1 MDGLQPQPSAQ
12 AAAQTTA
19 RADAAQAG
27 LDDLTPDSLS
37 LFDNV
42 KQLLR
47 ELPGLVSDRVHLLA
61 LELKRS
67 GLALAQM
74 VGLVVAAG
82 VLLCTAWLALW
93 TGIGIALVQAG
104 VAWGWTLLLILLL
117 NLGAAW
123 LAVKR
128 ALALARFLALPAT
141 LRRLTLSAPV
151 PPSRRGGAG
160 ASPASDPTL
169 ASAGASDE
177 RAASVAGTP

>member
-1 MDGLQPQPSAQ
+1 MDGLQHQPSTQATAQ
-12 AAAQTTA
+12 AAQAVQPEM
-19 RADAAQAG
+19 AQAG
-27 LDDLTPDSLS
+27 LDELTSDSL
-37 LFDNV
+37 LDNV

-47 ELPGLVSDRVHLLA
+47 ELPGLVSDRVQLLA

-104 VAWGWTLLLILLL
+104 LAWGWTLMLILLL

-123 LAVKR
+123 LAVQR
-128 ALALARFLALPAT
+128 ALTLARFLALPAT

-151 PPSRRGGAG
+151 PPSRRGGGANDNNTPPAG
-160 ASPASDPTL
+160 VSP
-169 ASAGASDE
+169 DE
-177 RAASVAGTP
+177 RATAAAGTS

>member
-1 MDGLQPQPSAQ
+1 MDDLQPQPASQATTAQ
-12 AAAQTTA
+12 ATAAP
-19 RADAAQAG
+19 DAVPPG
-27 LDDLTPDSLS
+27 LDGVNPSDSL
-37 LFDNV
+37 LTNV

-74 VGLVVAAG
+74 VGLVIAAG

-93 TGIGIALVQAG
+93 VGIGIALVQAG
-104 VAWGWTLLLILLL
+104 LAWGWALLLILLL

-128 ALALARFLALPAT
+128 ALTLARYLALPAT
-141 LRRLTLSAPV
+141 LRRLTLRSPE
-151 PPSRRGGAG
+151 PSPRRGAG
-160 ASPASDPTL
+160 TDLSTP
-169 ASAGASDE
+169 SAGAPDE
-177 RAASVAGTP
+177 RPASVAGTP

>member
-1 MDGLQPQPSAQ
+1 MDGLQPQPASPATTAQ
-12 AAAQTTA
+12 ATAAP
-19 RADAAQAG
+19 DAAAPG
-27 LDDLTPDSLS
+27 LDGVAPSDSL
-37 LFDNV
+37 LTNV

-93 TGIGIALVQAG
+93 AGIGIALVQAG
-104 VAWGWTLLLILLL
+104 LAWGWALLLILLL

-128 ALALARFLALPAT
+128 ALSLVRYLALPAT
-141 LRRLTLSAPV
+141 LRRLTLRSPE
-151 PPSRRGGAG
+151 PPARVGAEAASSLSTAG
-160 ASPASDPTL
+160 AP
-169 ASAGASDE
+169 DE
-177 RAASVAGTP
+177 RPASVAGTP